1 MSYAEHLIENALLAI
16 EEKGLSEEAWNQF
29 RNHHATEAMSE
40 ATGIKPE
47 YVWDMATYVVL
58 SWMQNTGWE
67 FEDDSN

>member
-1 MSYAEHLIENALLAI
+1 MSNAEHLIENALLAI
-16 EEKGLSEEAWNQF
+16 KEKGVSEEAWNQF

-58 SWMQNTGWE
+58 SWKRNMGWG
-67 FEDDSN
+67 FEGEN